1 MRRAVST
8 RVWGDKVVNPVWVAV
23 ERHADNKKQEN
34 ERLSMEVADI
44 ESRASRQY
52 MKLQIVLQAME
63 TQKMAVGALVAMTG
77 VLDPHPTVRGKY
89 LPETGCTN
97 SDLEM
102 NHFLTWAYSVGSCV
116 ELWYDPVGFYTE
128 GIPDYVLRMRRK
140 AGAQLG
146 SPFHRHRSLQSLRQ
160 AQRYYPLMQRL
171 RVGSIEE
178 IKLCQDVS

>member
-63 TQKMAVGALVAMTG
+63 TQYHLT
-77 VLDPHPTVRGKY
+77 
-89 LPETGCTN
+89 TN
-97 SDLEM
+97 
-102 NHFLTWAYSVGSCV
+102 
-116 ELWYDPVGFYTE
+116 
-128 GIPDYVLRMRRK
+128 
-140 AGAQLG
+140 
-146 SPFHRHRSLQSLRQ
+146 
-160 AQRYYPLMQRL
+160 
-171 RVGSIEE
+171 
-178 IKLCQDVS
+178 